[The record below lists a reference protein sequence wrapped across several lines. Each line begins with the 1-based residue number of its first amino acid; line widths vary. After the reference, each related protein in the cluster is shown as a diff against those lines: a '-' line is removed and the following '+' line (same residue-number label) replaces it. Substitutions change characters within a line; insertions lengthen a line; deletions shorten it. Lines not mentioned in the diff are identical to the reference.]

1 MVLYESFLSEKE
13 ERGNTQ
19 VHKQIAL
26 HEKVDMQR
34 VEFCIMRALDN
45 EGTSSLISAYSV
57 KTG

>member
-1 MVLYESFLSEKE
+1 MSEKE

-19 VHKQIAL
+19 VDKKIAL
-26 HEKVDMQR
+26 HEKVNMQR

-45 EGTSSLISAYSV
+45 EGTSSLIGAHSV